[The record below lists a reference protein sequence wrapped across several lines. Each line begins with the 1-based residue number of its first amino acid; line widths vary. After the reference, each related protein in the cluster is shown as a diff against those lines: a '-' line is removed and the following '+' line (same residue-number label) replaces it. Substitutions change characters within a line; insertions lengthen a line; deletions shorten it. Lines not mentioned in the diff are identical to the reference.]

1 MDQVY
6 VGALRITMGQIRMI
20 GELLSKVS
28 DQYDLVS
35 LQDRF
40 NKLLKV
46 KAKIQKRIKQ
56 RHNVLYVDF
65 KTKKRV
71 A

>member
-46 KAKIQKRIKQ
+46 KAKIQKRIKE